1 MKMIGV
7 FLHIPFK
14 ILQNNNNNPAM
25 YTVCKMY
32 IKADYRGHFCSWFT
46 PENDHFFPPA
56 MLVVVGVED
65 TRLSTTLYLGVHA
78 VLLISVQV
86 MWPN

>member
-1 MKMIGV
+1 MINVKKKMIGG

-46 PENDHFFPPA
+46 PENDHFSSG
-56 MLVVVGVED
+56 LVGCGLIKD
-65 TRLSTTLYLGVHA
+65 TRREVRLFPCG
-78 VLLISVQV
+78 
-86 MWPN
+86 N